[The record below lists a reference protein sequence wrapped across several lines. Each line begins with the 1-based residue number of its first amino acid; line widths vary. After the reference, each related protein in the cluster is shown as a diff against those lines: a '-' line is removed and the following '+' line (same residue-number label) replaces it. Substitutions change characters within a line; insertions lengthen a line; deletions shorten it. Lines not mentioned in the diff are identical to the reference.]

1 MSREVELSWLVDD
14 ITMFGTLTS
23 PDGIGPCPGVVLV
36 AGSGPTDRDWNSPLL
51 AGDNGS
57 GRLLAQVLADAGLA
71 CLRYDKRASGPHAME
86 NLPAMIGRISMQS
99 HLDELSAA
107 VGVLAGIDSVD
118 ATRIVALGNSEGCI
132 HVLHYATTPQAAP
145 LIAAVLVAPPGRAI
159 EDLLLSQLALQLGQQ
174 PGGDELYRMVE
185 AAAARYSAGEPMD
198 PDPGLPEQV
207 RMVLASLETPA
218 NLPFA
223 RELWSE
229 DAADL
234 LPGVHIPTLVVI
246 GEKDVQVDAHI
257 DGGLLQEAAGELSH
271 VTFIFPANTNHVLKE
286 ETRTIAEVA
295 ASGDTRYSDPDT
307 HLDPGATDA
316 TLSWLRGVLA

>member
-1 MSREVELSWLVDD
+1 MLREVELSWLVDG

-23 PDGIGPCPGVVLV
+23 PDGNGPFPGVVMV

-57 GRLLAQVLADAGLA
+57 GRLIGQLLAAAGLA
-71 CLRYDKRASGPHAME
+71 CLRYDKRASGPHVME

-99 HLDELSAA
+99 HLDELIAA
-107 VGVLAGIDSVD
+107 VGVLAGLDSVD

-132 HVLHYATTPQAAP
+132 HVLHYATSPQSVP
-145 LIAAVLVAPPGRAI
+145 FVGLVLVAPPRRAI
-159 EDLLLSQLALQLGQQ
+159 EDLLLSQFALQLGQQ
-174 PGGDELYRMVE
+174 PGGDELYRLVE
-185 AAAARYSAGEPMD
+185 AAAARYTAGEPMD
-198 PDPGLPEQV
+198 PDPGLPEHV

-234 LPGVHIPTLVVI
+234 LPSVHIPTLVVI
-246 GEKDVQVDAHI
+246 GKRTPRSTHTSM
-257 DGGLLQEAAGELSH
+257 AACFRKL
-271 VTFIFPANTNHVLKE
+271 PA
-286 ETRTIAEVA
+286 
-295 ASGDTRYSDPDT
+295 G
-307 HLDPGATDA
+307 
-316 TLSWLRGVLA
+316 